1 MDPLFVAS
9 FVDSGVRAGIVV
21 ALLSG
26 MMLLITKPSWVY
38 GPDGGLLPFG
48 LGKRETVTPFFLIVL
63 WSALVAWVF
72 YV

>member
-1 MDPLFVAS
+1 MDPLFIAG

-26 MMLLITKPSWVY
+26 MLLLITKPSWVY
-38 GPDGGLLPFG
+38 DPDGRLLPFG
-48 LGKRETVTPFFLIVL
+48 VGRNETVTPFFLIVL
-63 WSALVAWVF
+63 WSALIAWVF

>member
-1 MDPLFVAS
+1 MDPLFIAG

-26 MMLLITKPSWVY
+26 MFLLLTKPSWVY
-38 GPDGGLLPFG
+38 APDGKPLPFG
-48 LGKRETVTPFFLIVL
+48 LGKNETVTPFFLIVL
-63 WSALVAWVF
+63 WSSLVAWVF